1 MHPRDPTLP
10 SNKKF
15 GFFFALIFL
24 IAAIYLFTYGSLFI
38 AFIVIS
44 ISAVF
49 LVFTIFFED
58 QLGILNR
65 AWFMLGIYLGKLTN
79 PIVLSILY
87 FLIITPISMLS
98 KAFHRDVLKLRL
110 KNKNSYWVIR
120 SDCSPINFKHQF

>member
-1 MHPRDPTLP
+1 MHPRNPSLP

-15 GFFFALIFL
+15 GFFFTLIFL
-24 IAAIYLFTYGSLFI
+24 IVAIYLFTYGSSFTS
-38 AFIVIS
+38 FIVIS
-44 ISAVF
+44 VSAVF
-49 LVFTIFFED
+49 LIFTIFFED

-87 FLIITPISMLS
+87 FLLITPISMLS
-98 KAFHRDVLKLRL
+98 KVFHRDVLKLRL

-120 SDCSPINFKHQF
+120 SECSLINFNHQF